1 MQNSEARLWLQVD
14 QTQVKSRETSTS
26 FRRAQQGP
34 ADHDGAEAPRSP
46 THTCGALGTP
56 TGFPSAGLAASGAY
70 SRAVIAN
77 HVLFYPPADLSPA
90 THTVRAH
97 EVPVLRKQTRNV
109 LKLVLRVADGNDDD
123 DASRATRTTI
133 PE

>member
-1 MQNSEARLWLQVD
+1 M
-14 QTQVKSRETSTS
+14 
-26 FRRAQQGP
+26 
-34 ADHDGAEAPRSP
+34 
-46 THTCGALGTP
+46 
-56 TGFPSAGLAASGAY
+56 
-70 SRAVIAN
+70 
-77 HVLFYPPADLSPA
+77 LFYPPADLSPA

-123 DASRATRTTI
+123 DDDDDNDNDNDDASRATRTTI